1 MTVLKLYGWLIGGM
15 SLLGF
20 VLMGID
26 KQLSKWGM
34 RRISEKTLLG
44 TGALGG
50 AAGSWLAMALFH
62 HKTRHRA
69 FSVGLPVLAVL
80 HGALFIVLL
89 FLTSQG
95 GLE

>member
-1 MTVLKLYGWLIGGM
+1 MMLLKVYGLAIGVM

-20 VLMGID
+20 VLMGLD
-26 KQLSKWGM
+26 KQLSKRGM

-50 AAGSWLAMALFH
+50 AAGSWLAMTLFH

-69 FSVGLPVLAVL
+69 FSVGLPALTVL
-80 HGALFIVLL
+80 HLAIFIGLV
-89 FLTSQG
+89 FLKTQG